1 MERLKKHVQDWLNE
15 YAELSDEMDAEF
27 KKSTFTEFIT
37 RNSKTL
43 VQQEE
48 TLHHYILLKEILDE
62 EPKKEEVKE
71 YIERTIN
78 VFNKR
83 LLTEKLSTTTNQMVN
98 LTLIWQHEN
107 LQNLYKRF
115 KSMLS
120 YLN

>member
-15 YAELSDEMDAEF
+15 YANLSDKMDAEF
-27 KKSTFTEFIT
+27 KEYSFTDFIT

-48 TLHHYILLKEILDE
+48 TFRHYILLKEILDE

-71 YIERTIN
+71 YIENTIN

-98 LTLIWQHEN
+98 LTRIWQHEN
-107 LQNLYKRF
+107 LQNLYKQF
-115 KSMLS
+115 KSLLS

>member
-15 YAELSDEMDAEF
+15 YANLSDKMDAEF
-27 KKSTFTEFIT
+27 KKQYFTDFLT

-48 TLHHYILLKEILDE
+48 TFRHYILLKEILDE

-71 YIERTIN
+71 YIERTID
-78 VFNKR
+78 VFHKR
-83 LLTEKLSTTTNQMVN
+83 LLTQKLSTTTNRMVN

-107 LQNLYKRF
+107 LQNLYKQF
-115 KSMLS
+115 KSLLS